1 MRTLAIIVS
10 VGLVS
15 VAVSEYIHYI
25 INKSFDNALKECAQ
39 YYEVSTC
46 DLNQYVAESYPD
58 KPEVRRLV
66 RCTLINLQSWYD
78 STGLIQSEIV
88 NFFEPSPADDCYVNR
103 TQACLNALNATVD
116 PTDVYNA
123 AYQSFMCY
131 FRNYGNLVSTDQF
144 LRYAPL
150 EYTQALATTTEV
162 LELSQDTLVEFCKG
176 NILNNDQFPTFLY
189 QSSVRFGFFTVLGGV
204 QLKRLYNQFGNA
216 QLLAPET
223 QQCVQKVAEDYCGS
237 DDTTIMFQTHV
248 QCLKGLVPTVQL
260 LREFAK
266 TQVSDPSVCD
276 CTSPQIQV
284 YNLV

>member
-1 MRTLAIIVS
+1 MRALAAIVF

-15 VAVSEYIHYI
+15 VTVSEYIHYI
-25 INKSFDNALKECAQ
+25 IFKSFDNALKECAQ
-39 YYEVSTC
+39 YYEVSDC

-66 RCTLINLQSWYD
+66 RCALINLQSWYD
-78 STGLIQSEIV
+78 STGLIESEII
-88 NFFEPSPADDCYVNR
+88 NFFQPSCSDDCYKNR
-103 TQACLNALNATVD
+103 TQACLNSVAATVC
-116 PTDVYNA
+116 PADVNNW

-131 FRNYGNLVSTDQF
+131 FRYYGNLLSTDQF

-150 EYTQALATTTEV
+150 EISQTFATAVEV

-176 NILNNDQFPTFLY
+176 NILNNDQFPAVLY
-189 QSSVRFGFFTVLGGV
+189 QTSVRFGFFTVANGV
-204 QLKRLYNQFGNA
+204 QLMRLYNQFGNP

-223 QQCVQKVAEDYCGS
+223 QQCVSKVAADYCGS
-237 DDTTIMFQTHV
+237 DDVTVVYQTYV
-248 QCLKGLVPTVQL
+248 QCLANLAPIVDL
-260 LREFAK
+260 IREFSK